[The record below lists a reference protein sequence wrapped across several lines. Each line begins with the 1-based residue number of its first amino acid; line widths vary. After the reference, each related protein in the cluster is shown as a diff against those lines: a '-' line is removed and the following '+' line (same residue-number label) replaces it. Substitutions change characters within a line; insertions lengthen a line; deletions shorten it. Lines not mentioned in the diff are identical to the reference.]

1 MRYVAGLIGAV
12 AISGVTAGLLGMSGA
27 TAAGRMQKSVA
38 GVERPN
44 VVFILTDDVGYGD
57 ISANGATRVI
67 TPNIDRIAAEGIR
80 FTNAYAPAATCT
92 PSRYALM
99 TGEYAFRKPGTGVLP
114 GDAAMIIDPS
124 RMTLPK
130 RFKDAGYATAAI
142 GKWHLGLGNAQ
153 SPLNWNKHISPGA
166 NAIGFDETYLIPATV
181 DRVPTVW
188 VKNGDVVGL
197 DPADPIQVDYKQKIG
212 SWPTGRDNPELLKQK
227 HSHGHDMTIVNGIG
241 RIGWMTGGKNA
252 LWVDEDIADTII
264 RETTSY
270 IEQHKRKPFFL
281 YVGTHDIHVPRV
293 PHKRFAGKS
302 GMGPRGDAIL
312 QLDAQVGAI
321 LKALDKNGLSNNT
334 MVVFTSDNGPVVDDG
349 YEDQAVALLG
359 DHKPAGPLRGGKYS
373 LFEGGTRVPF
383 LVRWPAGQRSSPEDA
398 PKTNSGR
405 VITSIISL
413 VDMLTSF
420 DTILSPG
427 SSKPFSGD
435 GLDVSDALRG
445 TGPGKRNYIVEHA
458 GRLALRWEKW
468 KYIPPGKG
476 VAFQPL
482 TGTETGNLDADQLYN
497 LDTDPH
503 EDRNIA
509 AANPNVITRMKG
521 MLAQLRAGK
530 QP

>member
-1 MRYVAGLIGAV
+1 MRYIAGLVSAV
-12 AISGVTAGLLGMSGA
+12 ALAGTTAGFIGMSGA
-27 TAAGRMQKSVA
+27 TAAGRIQKSVA
-38 GVERPN
+38 EVERPN

-57 ISANGATRVI
+57 ISANGATKI
-67 TPNIDRIAAEGIR
+67 KTPNIDRIANEGIR

-142 GKWHLGLGNAQ
+142 GKWHLGLGNAR
-153 SPLNWNKHISPGA
+153 SPLDWNKHISPGA
-166 NAIGFDETYLIPATV
+166 NELGFDQTYLIPATV

-197 DPADPIQVDYKQKIG
+197 DPADPIQVDYKQRIG
-212 SWPTGRDNPELLKQK
+212 DWPTGRENPELLKQK

-241 RIGWMTGGKNA
+241 RIGWMTGGKKA

-270 IEQHKRKPFFL
+270 IEQNKRKPFFL

-321 LKALDKNGLSNNT
+321 LKALDKNGLTDNT
-334 MVVFTSDNGPVVDDG
+334 IVVFTSDNGPVVDDG
-349 YEDQAVALLG
+349 YQDQAVTLLG

-405 VITSIISL
+405 VSPAMISL
-413 VDMLTSF
+413 VDILTSF
-420 DTILSPG
+420 DTILSSG
-427 SSKPFSGD
+427 RSKPISGD

-503 EDRNIA
+503 EDRNVA
-509 AANPNVITRMKG
+509 AANPDVITRMKG